1 MAKVHLPPNF
11 GEISNEDKECRSPG
25 MMLATLPSY
34 ILFYIHT
41 PIKVEGGTKG
51 GVLYYNYFF
60 IPPPF
65 FLPYLGKFEFSIFG
79 SEISVNQVT

>member
-1 MAKVHLPPNF
+1 
-11 GEISNEDKECRSPG
+11 

-60 IPPPF
+60 IPPPSSYHTWANSSF
-65 FLPYLGKFEFSIFG
+65 PYLEVKYL
-79 SEISVNQVT
+79 